1 MIKLRQLRCSFCSKK
16 ESEVLKLVA
25 GPHAYICDECVA
37 VANRIMSD
45 SNGESPSTT
54 PTERRTLGGRLR
66 KLFSDWS
73 ARRVDYFS
81 VG

>member
-25 GPHAYICDECVA
+25 GPHVYICDECVA
-37 VANRIMSD
+37 VASRIIAD

-54 PTERRTLGGRLR
+54 PPERRTLGDRLR
-66 KLFSDWS
+66 KRFSDWS